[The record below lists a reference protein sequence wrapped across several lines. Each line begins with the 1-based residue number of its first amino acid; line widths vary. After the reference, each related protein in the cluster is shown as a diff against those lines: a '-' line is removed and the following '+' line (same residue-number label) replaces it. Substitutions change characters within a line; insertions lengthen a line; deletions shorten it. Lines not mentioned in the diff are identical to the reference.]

1 MISGPRYGS
10 GFLTLRFVALPVDS
24 DSSSTM
30 AGALQAHAPIA
41 ESKRGWL
48 ALFGVLVGAAAGGAG
63 GAGAGG
69 LEAMFP
75 LLLIFV
81 VFYFLLIRPQQ
92 KKAKAHKAML
102 EAVRRGD
109 KVVTGG
115 GVIGTVNKVID
126 ENEISVEIADGVK
139 VRVQR
144 GLLATVLSKTEPVDE
159 VKKVKKVKKG
169 KKSEKPDSD
178 TN

>member
-1 MISGPRYGS
+1 MSFISPAYAQS
-10 GFLTLRFVALPVDS
+10 
-24 DSSSTM
+24 
-30 AGALQAHAPIA
+30 
-41 ESKRGWL
+41 
-48 ALFGVLVGAAAGGAG
+48 AG
-63 GAGAGG
+63 GAGASG
-69 LEAMFP
+69 LEAMLP

-115 GVIGTVNKVID
+115 GIIGTVNKVID
-126 ENEISVEIADGVK
+126 ENEISVEISDGFK

-144 GLLATVLSKTEPVDE
+144 GLLATVLSKTEPVKDD
-159 VKKVKKVKKG
+159 KKVKKG
-169 KKSEKPDSD
+169 DKKKGA
-178 TN
+178 N

>member
-1 MISGPRYGS
+1 MSFISPAY
-10 GFLTLRFVALPVDS
+10 A
-24 DSSSTM
+24 
-30 AGALQAHAPIA
+30 Q
-41 ESKRGWL
+41 
-48 ALFGVLVGAAAGGAG
+48 AAGGAG
-63 GAGAGG
+63 ASG

-92 KKAKAHKAML
+92 KKAKQHKAML

-109 KVVTGG
+109 KIVTGG
-115 GVIGTVNKVID
+115 GIIGTVNKVID

-144 GLLATVLSKTEPVDE
+144 GLLATVLSKTEPVNED
-159 VKKVKKVKKG
+159 KKT
-169 KKSEKPDSD
+169 KKSGKS
-178 TN
+178 NGSKK